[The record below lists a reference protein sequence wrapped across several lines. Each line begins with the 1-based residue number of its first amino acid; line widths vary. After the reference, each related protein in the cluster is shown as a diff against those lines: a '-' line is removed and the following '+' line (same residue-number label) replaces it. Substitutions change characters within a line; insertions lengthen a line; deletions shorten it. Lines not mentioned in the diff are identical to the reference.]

1 MKAFNFNNSEYQDKM
16 WDVNTQK
23 NKKHGKDFAIM
34 KASSCSKKNE
44 EVIRL
49 ENVSDKKIMTKDYE
63 DLDLS
68 DPKVLDSVELSNG
81 DRTKAFFKFL
91 IITALALFVF
101 FVPVNGSVP
110 FGIIYTGA
118 IDIVESFIT
127 INGIQVGALL
137 IVTIVLMGTG
147 ITSVIGKYFSSKES
161 KMYQYYK
168 TDSIVHPILYLLGGI
183 FALLYFL
190 ETAQLFDGPELIVGS
205 ATGGMVIPPVVVGV
219 AFIIPVGAF
228 FIPFLTDYGCIDFF
242 GVILEPLMRPFFR
255 TPGKSAIDASASFVG
270 STTMGIIITGRMYNG
285 NIYTKRESSII
296 ATCFSAV
303 SVGYAVLVMQ
313 TANLEEHFLAIY
325 AICFFLTF
333 VIAAIIS
340 RIPPISRKKDEFY
353 DGEVQTE
360 ADRKEERFKF
370 GPEMIKGGV
379 HRATVRAHT
388 SGSLPKRIVRSIVDA
403 FPVLPKV
410 ITLLCSIGILGMIAA
425 EYTPIFDIIGYT
437 IYPITSILG
446 VPDPMV
452 AAAAIPA
459 GITEMFIPVLTIAEQ
474 VDTLHI
480 QTRFFVAAVSML
492 QIIFLAE
499 SVVVIMNTG
508 LPVKFRE
515 MLVVFVQRT
524 LIAMPLVAIFMHLM
538 F

>member
-1 MKAFNFNNSEYQDKM
+1 MENASE
-16 WDVNTQK
+16 
-23 NKKHGKDFAIM
+23 
-34 KASSCSKKNE
+34 
-44 EVIRL
+44 
-49 ENVSDKKIMTKDYE
+49 KIGMDTDYE
-63 DLDLS
+63 GLDLS
-68 DPKVLDSVELSNG
+68 DPKVLDQVELSG
-81 DRTKAFFKFL
+81 AARTKAFFKFL
-91 IITALALFVF
+91 IVTVVALFVF

-118 IDIVESFIT
+118 IDIVQSFIT

-137 IVTIVLMGTG
+137 LTTIILMGTG
-147 ITSVIGKYFSSKES
+147 ITSVIGKYFAPKES
-161 KMYQYYK
+161 KIYQYYK
-168 TDSIVHPILYLLGGI
+168 SDSIIHPILYLLGGI
-183 FALLYFL
+183 FAVLYFL
-190 ETAQLFDGPELIVGS
+190 DTAQIFSGPEIIVGP

-313 TANLEEHFLAIY
+313 TAGLEEYFLPIY
-325 AICFFLTF
+325 AVCFFLTF
-333 VIAAIIS
+333 VMAAIIS
-340 RIPPISRKKDEFY
+340 RIPPISRKKDEFENG
-353 DGEVQTE
+353 DIQTD
-360 ADRKEERFKF
+360 ADRKEDRFKF

-379 HRATVRAHT
+379 HRASVRAHT
-388 SGSLPKRIVRSIVDA
+388 SGSLTKRILSSIVDA

-425 EYTPIFDIIGYT
+425 AYTPIFDIIGYT

-446 VPDPMV
+446 VPDAMV
-452 AAAAIPA
+452 AASAIPA

-474 VDTLHI
+474 VDSLHI
-480 QTRFFVAAVSML
+480 KTRFFVAAVSML